1 MDCLQIC
8 KQSLSVS
15 INLSTRWQTS
25 KKEGKFVRH
34 GLVGVQRYGRGRA
47 GRKQAKRPEVCAF
60 QGVLLLFRIN
70 KTYIESGCRQSAN
83 PYTISKSLSLLVVD
97 RLFRQSEGLLA
108 NLQAVPFFLYLLYS
122 IIFPVLRF
130 TILPLRAYFAKQ

>member
-1 MDCLQIC
+1 M
-8 KQSLSVS
+8 SLRYTKGTLNGVPFSVS

-47 GRKQAKRPEVCAF
+47 GRKQAKRPEICAF

-97 RLFRQSEGLLA
+97 RLFRQSEGFSTEK
-108 NLQAVPFFLYLLYS
+108 PFF
-122 IIFPVLRF
+122 FV
-130 TILPLRAYFAKQ
+130 

>member
-1 MDCLQIC
+1 M
-8 KQSLSVS
+8 S

-47 GRKQAKRPEVCAF
+47 GRKQAKRPEICAF

-97 RLFRQSEGLLA
+97 RLFRQSEA
-108 NLQAVPFFLYLLYS
+108 SVDAFF
-122 IIFPVLRF
+122 
-130 TILPLRAYFAKQ
+130 